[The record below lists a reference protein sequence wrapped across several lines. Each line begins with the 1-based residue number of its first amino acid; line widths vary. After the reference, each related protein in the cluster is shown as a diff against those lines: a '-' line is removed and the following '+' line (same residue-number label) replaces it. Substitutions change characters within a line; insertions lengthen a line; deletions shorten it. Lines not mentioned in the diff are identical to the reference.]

1 MEVIRMSWEDIL
13 KNIEINR
20 KEFCCEEARVKIM
33 EYFEKY
39 AELAGKRGNK
49 DLKES
54 LISTATI
61 LSEESCDE
69 LRESVRRFQGMWD
82 LDKSD
87 LFDAYELRDIMDD
100 WWRCEKE
107 PKEIGQRRKDPKY
120 DVNQVFAENPA
131 GWMDEYIRR

>member
-1 MEVIRMSWEDIL
+1 MSWEDIL

-61 LSEESCDE
+61 LSEESCIE
-69 LRESVRRFQGMWD
+69 LRESVKRFQQMWD

-87 LFDAYELRDIMDD
+87 LFDADELRDIMRE
-100 WWRCEKE
+100 WAECEYG
-107 PKEIGQRRKDPKY
+107 PKKLGQKRKDPKY